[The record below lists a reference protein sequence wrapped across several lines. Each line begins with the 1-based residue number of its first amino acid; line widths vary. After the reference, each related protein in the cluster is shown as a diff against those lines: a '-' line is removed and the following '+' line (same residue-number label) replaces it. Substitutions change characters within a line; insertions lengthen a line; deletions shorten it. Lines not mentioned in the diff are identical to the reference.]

1 VDEIHKL
8 LGELLKS
15 AMLKMSHL
23 EVVKA
28 KLSKNLI
35 GMKFNME
42 YLKST
47 TLEEHD
53 YVTHGEC
60 GFQVLDRE
68 VDLLENKVCQFCI
81 GCACFNLLKKKLAFE
96 ALEFRRF
103 ILTDVNWYNFLL
115 GAHALPTS

>member
-23 EVVKA
+23 EAVKA

-47 TLEEHD
+47 TLEVHD

-60 GFQVLDRE
+60 KFQVLHHE
-68 VDLLENKVCQFCI
+68 IDLLENKVCQFCM
-81 GCACFNLLKKKLAFE
+81 GCACLTFFFKNWH
-96 ALEFRRF
+96 LE
-103 ILTDVNWYNFLL
+103 L
-115 GAHALPTS
+115 